1 MPRVRSTPM
10 RFATL
15 LSSVAFFLGAPLH
28 AAGRTSA
35 AFLQLGSGARA
46 SAMGDAFTAVADDAS
61 ATYWNPAGMARLRT
75 PELLAEHA
83 LHLQGIGIERL
94 AYVHPLRRSRPTNR
108 DGALAAPGHSPALG
122 VSGAFL
128 HLDGI
133 EGRSGNTAQPDRT
146 FGASDA
152 SAALSYAHPLRGGRF
167 ASTLGVSAK
176 ALQQR
181 IDDRKA
187 SSYAFDF
194 GVTQQVGAFRLG
206 AALAN
211 VGPGVKFID
220 QSYPLPQTV
229 RLGASFQP
237 RELPMT
243 VAFGADVPRHDGG
256 VSYRLGAEYGFGDM
270 LAFRLGYTA
279 RPGASSRAL
288 KGSGLGTVADGEL
301 AKITGLVGGVG
312 FRLLG
317 YGVDYAFQPYGELG
331 SAHKVSLSA
340 RFK

>member
-1 MPRVRSTPM
+1 MPSRAVQRTLKA
-10 RFATL
+10 ATL
-15 LSSVAFFLGAPLH
+15 SLSVVLFFTDVVG

-46 SAMGDAFTAVADDAS
+46 SGMGDAFTAVADDAS
-61 ATYWNPAGMARLRT
+61 ATYWNPAGLARQSKR
-75 PELLAEHA
+75 ELLAEHA

-94 AYVHPLRRSRPTNR
+94 AYAHPLRR
-108 DGALAAPGHSPALG
+108 GEGLSPALG

-133 EGRSGNTAQPDRT
+133 EARTGNTAQPDRT
-146 FGASDA
+146 FGASDM
-152 SAALSYAHPLRGGRF
+152 SAAVSYAHPLSRRGRF
-167 ASTLGVSAK
+167 SSTFGVSAK
-176 ALQQR
+176 LIQQR
-181 IDDRKA
+181 IDSRKA
-187 SSYAFDF
+187 SAYAFDF
-194 GVTQQVGAFRLG
+194 GVTQQVGPVRLG

-211 VGPGVKFID
+211 VGPGVKFVD
-220 QSYPLPQTV
+220 EAYPLPQTV
-229 RLGASFQP
+229 RLGAAYQP
-237 RELPMT
+237 RKMPLT
-243 VAFGADVPRHDGG
+243 LAFGADIPRHDDG
-256 VSYRLGAEYGFGDM
+256 VSYRLGTEYNFGDL

-279 RPGASSRAL
+279 RPGASQRAL
-288 KGSGLGTVADGEL
+288 KGSALGTVTDGEL

-331 SAHKVSLSA
+331 NTHKVSMSA